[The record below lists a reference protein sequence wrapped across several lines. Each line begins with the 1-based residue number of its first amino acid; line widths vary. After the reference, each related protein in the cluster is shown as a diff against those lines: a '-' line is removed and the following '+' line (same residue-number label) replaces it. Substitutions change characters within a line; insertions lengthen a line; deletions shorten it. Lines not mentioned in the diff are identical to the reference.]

1 MIHLLG
7 LTAHPPQSYR
17 QQRGRQCVGVA
28 AVHTIESQLGVKHTI
43 EDQPSVQHTTKGHP
57 GVQHTSWVC
66 RGSHSAT
73 LTRRKPGL

>member
-28 AVHTIESQLGVKHTI
+28 AVHTIESQLGVKHTT
-43 EDQPSVQHTTKGHP
+43 EGHP
-57 GVQHTSWVC
+57 GVHHPTEGQ
-66 RGSHSAT
+66 
-73 LTRRKPGL
+73 TRCTAHQLGVQGLPLCYTDKEY